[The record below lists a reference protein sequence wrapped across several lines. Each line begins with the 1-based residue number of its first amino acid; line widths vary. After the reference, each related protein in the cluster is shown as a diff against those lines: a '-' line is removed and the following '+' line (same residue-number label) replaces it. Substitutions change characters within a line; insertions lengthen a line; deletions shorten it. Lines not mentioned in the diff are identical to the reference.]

1 MKSLFTAPRAD
12 MALRP
17 YQTRVVSAV
26 ENALQGSE
34 FNRVLMVV
42 PTGGGKTI
50 MFAKIAQH
58 TLPGRT
64 LILAH
69 RDELIRQA
77 VDKIAQATGIEAE
90 VEKAEE
96 RASLNAKIVVGSV
109 QTFTRSSRLERWPSD
124 HFKLVVVDEAHHAL
138 SDSYQKVLEHFSGK
152 VLGVTATPD
161 RGDKKNLG
169 QYFETIPD
177 GAQVTLLEL
186 IRDKFLSPIVIKT
199 VPIKIDLRGVKVVQG
214 DYDAGDL
221 GARLEQ
227 YLERIADSF
236 VEHAS
241 FRKILVFLP
250 LIDTSKHFV
259 EILKAKGLAAEHV
272 DGMSPD
278 RAQILERFAKGKFD
292 VLCNAMLLT
301 EGYDCPDIDCV
312 VCLRPTKVRSLFAQ
326 IVGRGT
332 RIAKGKQNLL
342 LLDYLWMHEKH
353 NLVKPAHLI
362 ASTDRVAD
370 AMSKISE
377 QQELDL
383 EELQRRAIDLIEEEM
398 RATEEAKEQR
408 EASLKKALK
417 DNSKRNKKTIDAM
430 EFFTSVHD
438 IENAE
443 YEPQF
448 GWQTREASAAQLST
462 LERFGIDTESVK
474 CRGHAAA
481 LLDRLISRSQLG
493 LATAKQMMWL
503 KKLGHPSPDTAT
515 FDEAKTFLDSKF
527 NKPKPTFEP
536 VAPAEEVPF

>member
-1 MKSLFTAPRAD
+1 MT
-12 MALRP
+12 LRP
-17 YQTRVVSAV
+17 YQQRVVSAV
-26 ENALQGSE
+26 ENALQDSE
-34 FNRVLMVV
+34 INRVLMVV

-50 MFAKIAQH
+50 MFAKIAQDM
-58 TLPGRT
+58 LPGRT

-77 VDKIAQATGIEAE
+77 VDKIQQATGIEAE

-96 RASLNAKIVVGSV
+96 KASQNAKVVVGSV
-109 QTFTRSSRLERWPSD
+109 QTLMRASRLERWPAD

-138 SDSYQKVLEHFSGK
+138 SESYQKVLGYFSGK

-169 QYFETIPD
+169 TFFDTLPE
-177 GAQVTLLEL
+177 GAQVSLLEL
-186 IRDKFLSPIVIKT
+186 IKAKFLSPITIKT
-199 VPIKIDLRGVKVVQG
+199 VPIQIDLRGVRVVQG
-214 DYDAGDL
+214 DYDAGEL

-227 YLERIADSF
+227 YLERIAESF
-236 VEHAS
+236 IEHAS

-250 LIDTSKHFV
+250 LIDTSKRFV

-272 DGMSPD
+272 DGTSQD
-278 RAQILERFAKGKFD
+278 RAQILDRFARNKFD
-292 VLCNAMLLT
+292 ILCNAMLLT
-301 EGYDCPDIDCV
+301 EGYDCPDIDAV

-332 RIAKGKQNLL
+332 RIAPGKKNLL

-362 ASTDRVAD
+362 AATERIAD
-370 AMSKISE
+370 KMSQISE

-383 EELQRRAIDLIEEEM
+383 EELQRRAMAEIEEEM
-398 RATEEAKEQR
+398 QADVNAKQQR
-408 EASLKKALK
+408 EDSLKRALK
-417 DNSKRNKKTIDAM
+417 ENEKRNKRTIDAM
-430 EFFTSVHD
+430 EFFTSIHD
-438 IENAE
+438 LENAE

-448 GWQTREASAAQLST
+448 GWQSREPSQAQLAT
-462 LERFGIDTESVK
+462 LARFGIDAESVK
-474 CRGHAAA
+474 CRGHASA
-481 LLDRLISRSQLG
+481 LLDRLVSRSQLG

-515 FDEAKTFLDSKF
+515 FDEATDFLNSKF
-527 NKPKPTFEP
+527 NKPKPTFAATN
-536 VAPAEEVPF
+536 APQEIPF